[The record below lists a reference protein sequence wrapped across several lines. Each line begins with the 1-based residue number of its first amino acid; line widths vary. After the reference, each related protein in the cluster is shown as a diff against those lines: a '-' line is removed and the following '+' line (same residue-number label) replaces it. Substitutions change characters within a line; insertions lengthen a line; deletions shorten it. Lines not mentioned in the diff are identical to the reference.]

1 MTMDVQTVVVGV
13 CVAVAAVYSS
23 WRTWRRLSSLPQ
35 AGTDAAP
42 DDGSAGPAAGSCG
55 PARGGCAGCGGGCG
69 PKVSRTGR

>member
-35 AGTDAAP
+35 AGADEGGTAP
-42 DDGSAGPAAGSCG
+42 GAEGAGACG
-55 PARGGCAGCGGGCG
+55 PARGGCAGCGGGCA
-69 PKVSRTGR
+69 PKRGSS